1 VSADSDPLHCATSP
15 ELHWSRSNV
24 GEAMP
29 GVQTP
34 LSWTVWSPGVNEA
47 LHEAAFAVGAFSRRE
62 RSTPVD
68 RDSRPIRIFF
78 GRVAM
83 NVEFLTVLGDR
94 IPGTTGAKAAES
106 VFGSVPAE
114 ICCAPTSRRYPIVA
128 CRLPATFL
136 SVPTRIRRF
145 ARETDA
151 WYPGAIESIHSLD
164 ESEALSRF
172 TDAHRRFIRAT
183 VLQCVGILGM
193 IQPAY
198 EALATVVERAGTG
211 DIGTLCGAGG
221 AEMAVVIDIWRAAH
235 GEIPLSQAVKTHGFH
250 GPLEGELSGRV
261 WREDPEPLK
270 RLLDVYAGRRDPRA
284 SGNDGPAR
292 QMRADVL
299 AALPISQRG
308 AARLILRIAPSRILA
323 RGVIKRSFLQCFD
336 VARAIARHMGALL
349 CDAGTLADAD
359 DIFYLTVEELM
370 NLPANASDV
379 VVLRRAQRSGHQQ
392 VELPAVWRGRPTP
405 IAFESLAES
414 LTDSGVIQGAGVSGG
429 IAEGRARVVSDP
441 GFEDVEEGEILIAA
455 ATDPSWSS
463 IMYVSAALVV
473 DIGGALSHAAVVA
486 REMHIPCVV
495 ATQDGSRR
503 VHTGDYVR
511 VDGGTGEVIILKRAT
526 GEAGV

>member
-1 VSADSDPLHCATSP
+1 MATHAIAGFSAI
-15 ELHWSRSNV
+15 
-24 GEAMP
+24 P
-29 GVQTP
+29 GV
-34 LSWTVWSPGVNEA
+34 
-47 LHEAAFAVGAFSRRE
+47 
-62 RSTPVD
+62 
-68 RDSRPIRIFF
+68 
-78 GRVAM
+78 
-83 NVEFLTVLGDR
+83 LTV
-94 IPGTTGAKAAES
+94 
-106 VFGSVPAE
+106 
-114 ICCAPTSRRYPIVA
+114 
-128 CRLPATFL
+128 
-136 SVPTRIRRF
+136 
-145 ARETDA
+145 
-151 WYPGAIESIHSLD
+151 
-164 ESEALSRF
+164 ALL
-172 TDAHRRFIRAT
+172 T
-183 VLQCVGILGM
+183 
-193 IQPAY
+193 
-198 EALATVVERAGTG
+198 
-211 DIGTLCGAGG
+211 
-221 AEMAVVIDIWRAAH
+221 
-235 GEIPLSQAVKTHGFH
+235 K
-250 GPLEGELSGRV
+250 
-261 WREDPEPLK
+261 
-270 RLLDVYAGRRDPRA
+270 
-284 SGNDGPAR
+284 

-323 RGVIKRSFLQCFD
+323 RGVTKRSFLQCFD

-429 IAEGRARVVSDP
+429 IAKGRAR
-441 GFEDVEEGEILIAA
+441 A
-455 ATDPSWSS
+455 SWSS

-526 GEAGV
+526 GEAGA